1 MKRNYSIIACTLLLA
16 ASVFFGSCKKDEE
29 NKPNVSEVKKG
40 WITGTWKQADVTL
53 GVDVTLT
60 LPAPYGK
67 VTIKAGS
74 SMLDDPIINL
84 LGVADYFK
92 PTRNNM
98 YVFNGDGGYE
108 ITGETDL
115 ILPAAGKSGEWK
127 FEVYDAVL
135 ALFPSSEVRDPH
147 WIYNITAEKLNLG
160 LTVNIPGLGD
170 APLNLLMEKQ

>member
-1 MKRNYSIIACTLLLA
+1 MKRSFSHITFSLLILGFTA
-16 ASVFFGSCKKDEE
+16 FTSCKKDDAPKED
-29 NKPNVSEVKKG
+29 VTAVKKG
-40 WITGTWKQADVTL
+40 WLAGTWKQQDVTL
-53 GVDVTLT
+53 GVDVTLR
-60 LPAPYGK
+60 LPAPYGR

-92 PTRNNM
+92 PTRDNT
-98 YVFNGDGGYE
+98 YSFGDDGKYT

-115 ILPAAGKSGEWK
+115 ILPVTGKSGTWQ
-127 FEVYDAVL
+127 FEVYNAVI
-135 ALFPSSEVRDPH
+135 AFFPSAEVRDPH
-147 WIYNITAEKLNLG
+147 WVNSLNSTKLNLA